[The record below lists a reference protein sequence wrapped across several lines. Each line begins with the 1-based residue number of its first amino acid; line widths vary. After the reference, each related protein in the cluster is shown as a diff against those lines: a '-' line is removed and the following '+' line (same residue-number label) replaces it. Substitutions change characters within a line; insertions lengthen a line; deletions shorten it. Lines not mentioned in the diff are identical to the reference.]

1 MIGICVHGV
10 SDPDDIL
17 RQVLSVS
24 VRRNDIDVLSKLVD
38 SLFDTGP
45 KRGAFSHIVCMVH
58 DRASHLFRP
67 AEDRRIFA
75 AASVISQYDPDQTH
89 VFKGFHKIQ

>member
-24 VRRNDIDVLSKLVD
+24 VRGNDIDVLSKLVD
-38 SLFDTGP
+38 CHFNAGP
-45 KRGAFSHIVCMVH
+45 QRGAFPHIVRMVH

-75 AASVISQYDPDQTH
+75 AAAVIGQHDPDQAH